1 MQKLD
6 LDTLM
11 NDELG
16 QEEEKPFELR
26 YARDTQPVQPEQKT
40 DFVGMPLRGR
50 PNTLSETI
58 QDVKELPFAIGDFAA
73 AMLPGAG
80 ISEAVGTSVENPV
93 SSALGKEEAM
103 PIPSLKKDVEEGNYL
118 DASLKGLGVV
128 GDALTL
134 AGTGLA
140 LTGIGSGPGAALIA
154 TGLAAKGISK
164 YGEGMAKSIAKIGD
178 IDEEAAKEVALRL
191 DDFAEKDRPEGHAI
205 QMVKGALKK
214 ARAKQTVEA
223 KPRVNAPKRQMGLF
237 NRAEE
242 AVVNM
247 DIPEEGIRADAL
259 MARLRDDPDVP
270 NDEIDFGIGLMT
282 NPEEMLTREK
292 LDKLF
297 GESFGI
303 VETNRTGPTAQ
314 YAGYTEYRLPDEQGS
329 NYTETVFQ
337 LQTAYQ
343 DGNVEYELS
352 DYFSRILGYDTVAEY
367 DSAIIDSDYSIPED
381 LLNPQRS
388 VQVETDLD
396 EYLRSQELDYADLPD
411 AEKDRVRRDY
421 FKALALDARNFS
433 QRITDTE
440 TLSGG
445 ARNVT
450 DIMWN
455 DARAIADAAESLMN
469 KDNPAA
475 DGGWFES
482 WMHVELQDALAD
494 TYGVNA
500 ADRMVSRVR
509 NQRREGTF
517 ISSADIPKVDN
528 EVGRVLYRSDKHF
541 GAEEKNQIGHM
552 RTSIRNT
559 DDGKRVLVVE
569 EIQSDAFKKGEAA
582 EGINLPFKSKAG
594 YTNMMLARAMQMAA
608 KQDLDGVMVLSGAQ
622 QIKRNKKG
630 FTNVVDKMESYRTS
644 STGPKMVALHM
655 KNQDKIDLTLNEKG
669 TVVESGMQE
678 LVGKPLHE
686 VIGSKETAKKLIDK
700 DTAVDAE
707 DRVVGESGYKDVY
720 DNRIPKRLN
729 DIAKRMDSDAK
740 VDKGN
745 IYLKIVSPLAEKGR
759 GTAASEFLEEQN
771 KKLHTLIFQPHSD
784 EFPGFIDDANPQEL
798 ILRDILSDGL
808 SKYEEVFDDYID
820 DPFLDAFSSIEDVI
834 DSAVG
839 DMRGNIKEIDN
850 LAIKFSVMYPEK
862 FKNTGAARDFIDNA
876 LEDPSYMKMVFDSN
890 VLRYKNLTGGD
901 FGGKVDTIKNNT
913 RLMFTPEM
921 KAEILGRG
929 LPRLRTGGLVGKK

>member
-16 QEEEKPFELR
+16 QEEKPFELR

-40 DFVGMPLRGR
+40 DFVGMPLRDR
-50 PNTLSETI
+50 PNTLNETI
-58 QDVKELPFAIGDFAA
+58 QDAKELPFAIADFAA

-80 ISEAVGTSVENPV
+80 VSEAVGTGVENPV
-93 SSALGKEEAM
+93 SAAVGKEKAM

-118 DASLKGLGVV
+118 DAGLKTLGAA
-128 GDALTL
+128 GDALTV
-134 AGTGLA
+134 AGAGMA
-140 LTGIGSGPGAALIA
+140 LTGIGSAPGAAMMA
-154 TGLAAKGISK
+154 TGMAAKGIAK
-164 YGEGMAKSIAKIGD
+164 YGDDVAKSLAKLFEV
-178 IDEEAAKEVALRL
+178 DEEAAQVAAKRL
-191 DDFAEKDRPEGHAI
+191 DDFAEQDKP
-205 QMVKGALKK
+205 VGAATSMLKAEIKK
-214 ARAKQTVEA
+214 ARPKQTVEA

-292 LDKLF
+292 LDRLF

-303 VETNRTGPTAQ
+303 VETNRTGPKAQ

-367 DSAIIDSDYSIPED
+367 DSAIIDSDYSVPED

-396 EYLRSQELDYADLPD
+396 EYLRLQELDYADLPN

-421 FKALALDARNFS
+421 FKALASDARNFS

-445 ARNVT
+445 ARNAA

-455 DARAIADAAESLMN
+455 DARAIADAAESLM
-469 KDNPAA
+469 KQDNPAA

-494 TYGVNA
+494 TYGINA
-500 ADRMVSRVR
+500 ADRMISRVR

-528 EVGRVLYRSDKHF
+528 EVGRVLYRSNKHF

-582 EGINLPFKSKAG
+582 EGIDLPFKSKAG

-608 KQDLDGVMVLSGAQ
+608 EQDLDGVMVLSGAQ

-655 KNQDKIDLTLNEKG
+655 KNKDRVNLTLDEKG
-669 TVVESGMQE
+669 TVVESGMPE

-686 VIGSKETAKKLIDK
+686 VIGSKDTAKKLIDK

-729 DIAKRMDSDAK
+729 DIAKRMDSDAE
-740 VDKGN
+740 VDKGD
-745 IYLKIVSPLAEKGR
+745 IYLKIVSPLAQKGR
-759 GTAASEFLEEQN
+759 TTQASDFLEDQN
-771 KKLHTLIFQPHSD
+771 PDLHNLIFQPHSD
-784 EFPGFIDDANPQEL
+784 EYPGFIDDAAPQEI
-798 ILRDILSDGL
+798 ILRDLLSDGL
-808 SKYEEVFDDYID
+808 SKYEEVWDGYVG
-820 DPFLDAFSSIEDVI
+820 DPFLNEFSSIEDVI
-834 DSAVG
+834 DAAVA
-839 DMRGNIKEIDN
+839 DMRGNIKDIDN

-862 FKNTGAARDFIDNA
+862 FRNTGAARDFIDNA
-876 LEDPSYMKMVFDSN
+876 LEDPSYMKMIFESN